1 MPVISTLD
9 KQRQE
14 GQEFKVI
21 LNYVAT
27 LGLAWATREPYL
39 KIENRL
45 NKTGRTRRKN
55 NVGPSLVQIVAGSLE
70 FRM

>member
-21 LNYVAT
+21 LGNIAT

-39 KIENRL
+39 KIKTKQIERNWK
-45 NKTGRTRRKN
+45 NKK
-55 NVGPSLVQIVAGSLE
+55 E
-70 FRM
+70 K